1 MNVRLTFDGAK
12 VLELVADAEK
22 HQDHFLTMDQRFS
35 KYNTLDEVEGE
46 EKGAPAGLWLVH
58 DAGYYLMSNSFPE
71 RSGPLYARGDRFEDD
86 SGVGDDFVEFIG
98 ADEPVLKALADGH
111 NLGVTIGENTITY
124 RVVR

>member
-1 MNVRLTFDGAK
+1 
-12 VLELVADAEK
+12 
-22 HQDHFLTMDQRFS
+22 
-35 KYNTLDEVEGE
+35 
-46 EKGAPAGLWLVH
+46 
-58 DAGYYLMSNSFPE
+58 MSNSFPE